1 MDDLEWDY
9 WMGTEVGQLGGYEFQ
24 GVILAQIGRAKM
36 DRWGQ
41 GAVNSRGKR
50 QTNVHE
56 SAEKEEGHEFEQAG
70 VGGNCVSVTIS
81 GPE

>member
-1 MDDLEWDY
+1 M
-9 WMGTEVGQLGGYEFQ
+9 
-24 GVILAQIGRAKM
+24 A
-36 DRWGQ
+36 RWGQ
-41 GAVNSRGKR
+41 GAVYSRGKR

-70 VGGNCVSVTIS
+70 VGGNCVSVTMS